1 MNFAEFNEMVSVSWV
16 DMCRQVYEEHGESI
30 RIKKGKTVA
39 KNLPR
44 IFEATLRISNQ
55 HGFQA
60 MSMRELSKETGL
72 SMGALY
78 AYFSSKEEL
87 LELLQKA
94 GRNMTTMI
102 LRQCLEPVEGASEK
116 LRMAIESHLFLS
128 EAMQQWFYFSYM
140 EAKHLGPDEKD
151 KAIAGELMTENVIAD
166 IIRQGCAQGVFVDT
180 DAQLLAACTKALM
193 QDWYVKRW
201 KYAKRAIS
209 VDQYARFVIRM
220 VEGCCLADPE
230 RLLHSQRG

>member
-16 DMCRQVYEEHGESI
+16 DMCQRVYEEHGESI

-60 MSMRELSKETGL
+60 MSMRALSRETGL

-87 LELLQKA
+87 LELLQRA
-94 GRNMTTMI
+94 GRSMTMMI
-102 LRQCLEPVEGASEK
+102 LGQCLEKVEGARER
-116 LRMAIESHLFLS
+116 LRVAIEAHLFLS

-140 EAKHLGPDEKD
+140 EAKHLGPEEKD
-151 KAIAGELMTENVIAD
+151 KAMAGELQTENMVAE
-166 IIRQGCAQGVFVDT
+166 IIRAGQAEGVFIAT
-180 DAQLLAACTKALM
+180 DAQLLAACGKALM

-201 KYAKRAIS
+201 KYAKRGVS
-209 VDQYARFVIRM
+209 VDQYARFVIEM
-220 VEGCCLADPE
+220 VEAYCLAPAG
-230 RLLHSQRG
+230 RQ